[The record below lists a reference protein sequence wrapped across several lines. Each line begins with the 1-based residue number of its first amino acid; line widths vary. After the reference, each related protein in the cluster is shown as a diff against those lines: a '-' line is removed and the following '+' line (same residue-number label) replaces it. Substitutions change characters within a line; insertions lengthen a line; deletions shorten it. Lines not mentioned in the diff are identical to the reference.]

1 MPLTEFAANNQAS
14 ETTGISPFFA
24 NYGYDPRWTDE
35 IWPLQFTNDKEDNSP
50 EARDGQSHA
59 ETMEDIN
66 EHLRSEMLRAQQRHQ
81 EAANGRRLPEPIFE
95 VGERVWLDARNITTQ
110 WPSKKLDHKRLGP
123 YPISEFI
130 PLNSYRLTLPDTMK
144 NHPTY
149 HVSQLERVAEDPLPG
164 QVIAP
169 PLLVIV
175 DDKEE
180 YMVEEVLDS
189 RVRWKRLQY
198 LIKWLGHTQADWM
211 YAEEVNK
218 LEAVD
223 RFHEQYPEKPGP
235 LPEDDD

>member
-1 MPLTEFAANNQAS
+1 
-14 ETTGISPFFA
+14 
-24 NYGYDPRWTDE
+24 
-35 IWPLQFTNDKEDNSP
+35 
-50 EARDGQSHA
+50 
-59 ETMEDIN
+59 
-66 EHLRSEMLRAQQRHQ
+66 
-81 EAANGRRLPEPIFE
+81 
-95 VGERVWLDARNITTQ
+95 
-110 WPSKKLDHKRLGP
+110 
-123 YPISEFI
+123 
-130 PLNSYRLTLPDTMK
+130 MK

-169 PLLVIV
+169 PPPVIV
-175 DDKEE
+175 DDEEE
-180 YMVEEVLDS
+180 YLVEEVLDS
-189 RVRWKRLQY
+189 RVRRKRLQY